1 MLQQG
6 FLSYTETNFSEDCNN
21 ALCAA
26 LYCATQEIPPMTYDG
41 KSYIPLL
48 SLDLSEKK
56 EGIPQVL
63 HKFKYIVVWMKPDC
77 DLSQNTLT
85 SGFVVRAYTNNTVL
99 QKCLYGSLNY
109 TPVTLVPEYVNAEKD
124 NHRNK
129 GVVSFADLPSIA
141 NKSLLGEFWCVFAV
155 RSSEKAKLSI
165 GGDGRLY
172 FCYNADKNVWMVT
185 NRIK

>member
-6 FLSYTETNFSEDCNN
+6 FLTYAENDFNENDNN

-26 LYCATQEIPPMTYDG
+26 LYCASHEIPPMTYDG

-48 SLDLSEKK
+48 SLDLSKDK
-56 EGIPQVL
+56 RGIPQVL

-85 SGFVVRAYTNNTVL
+85 GVFVVRAYTDNVAL
-99 QKCLYGSLNY
+99 QKCLYGSLSY
-109 TPVTLVPEYVNAEKD
+109 TPVTLIPEYVDAEKD
-124 NHRNK
+124 NHCNY
-129 GVVSFADLPSIA
+129 GVVSFGNLPSVA
-141 NKSLLGEFWCVFAV
+141 NKSLFGEFWCVFAV
-155 RSSEKAKLSI
+155 ASSKKAKLSI

-172 FCYNADKNVWMVT
+172 FCYNPEKNVWTVT